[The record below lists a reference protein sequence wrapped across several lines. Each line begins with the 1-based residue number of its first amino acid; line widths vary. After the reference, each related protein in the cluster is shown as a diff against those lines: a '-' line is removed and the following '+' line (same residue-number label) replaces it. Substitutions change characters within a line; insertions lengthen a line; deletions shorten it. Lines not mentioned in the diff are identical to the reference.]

1 MIQCGSIQFEE
12 RAFFFIRL
20 AVIVDV
26 LLAPCLDGYL
36 KEGLSL
42 RINVMK
48 ARKPLKY
55 LFLCHRLDAIYHY
68 GFEPKHR
75 DTHLSFL
82 VCKWFNFAQGNCG
95 EAFLTEEPQLADLTE
110 GVPYEYRLSENK
122 IRKTDYIKGIISIPV
137 FELMSENTTPKVVG
151 VINIDTNDEDLI
163 RDWVD
168 DEECL
173 KSIIDA
179 FENHAKIVSHFI

>member
-1 MIQCGSIQFEE
+1 MF
-12 RAFFFIRL
+12 
-20 AVIVDV
+20 DV
-26 LLAPCLDGYL
+26 LLAPSLDGYI

-110 GVPYEYRLSENK
+110 GVPYE
-122 IRKTDYIKGIISIPV
+122 
-137 FELMSENTTPKVVG
+137 LMSENPTPKVVG
-151 VINIDTNDEDLI
+151 VINIDTNDEELI

-173 KSIIDA
+173 RSIIDA